1 MSFISSTYVSM
12 KKTIFLI
19 IGVLIVL
26 ILGYQIFGA
35 YIANH
40 PYYRGTATDVGMIGS
55 GSNRKILIWSL
66 LCALLPVSYLLF
78 FKKKTLRGFSL
89 TLFLGLFLYAV
100 ISTVVREGI
109 L

>member
-1 MSFISSTYVSM
+1 M

-26 ILGYQIFGA
+26 VLGYQIFNA

-40 PYYRGTATDVGMIGS
+40 PYYWGTATDVGMMGS
-55 GSNRKILIWSL
+55 GTNWKILIWSL
-66 LCALLPVSYLLF
+66 LCAALPVAHLLF
-78 FKKKTLRGFSL
+78 FKKKTLKGFSL
-89 TLFLGLFLYAV
+89 TLFLGLFLYSV
-100 ISTVVREGI
+100 ISAVVKEGI